1 MSSRFFSTTESELLA
16 DIIANR
22 RDVRGNRFVSAPVS
36 EEIIDKLLMAALHSP
51 SVGFSQPW
59 EFVVVRDEAI
69 RSRISESFH
78 EENMKALEQFQ
89 GEKAAQYQ
97 RMRLEG
103 IKDTPVNIAVFYK
116 PSSGPVLG
124 QTTMDE
130 MGRYSVVCAI
140 QNLWLMARALNVGV
154 GWVSIVDPEK
164 VRKTLEMPKNRQLI
178 AYLCVGH
185 VEEFLSQPE
194 LEQVKWEKRKLR
206 QEVVFDDKYVAP
218 KHD

>member
-59 EFVVVRDEAI
+59 EFVVVRDETI

-116 PSSGPVLG
+116 PSTGPVLG

>member
-36 EEIIDKLLMAALHSP
+36 DEIIEKLLMAALHSP

-59 EFVVVRDEAI
+59 EFVVVRDAAL
-69 RSRISESFH
+69 RGTISESFH

-116 PSSGPVLG
+116 PSQGPVLG

-130 MGRYSVVCAI
+130 MGRYSVVCAV

-164 VRKTLEMPKNRQLI
+164 VRQTLNMPEDRELI

-185 VEEFLSQPE
+185 VDEFLSQPE

-206 QEVVFDDKYVAP
+206 HEVVFEDRYEP
-218 KHD
+218 PHD